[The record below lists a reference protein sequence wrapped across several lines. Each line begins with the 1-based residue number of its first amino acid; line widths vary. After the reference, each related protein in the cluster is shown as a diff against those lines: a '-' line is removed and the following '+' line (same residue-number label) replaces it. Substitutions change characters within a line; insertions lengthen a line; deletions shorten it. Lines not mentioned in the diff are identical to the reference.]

1 MQTKIRIA
9 ALAAAA
15 MLIAGPGAAGTLK
28 VGKPTPT
35 AYSFALLEV
44 GIQKGIFKKYGL
56 DIETVTLAGGAKVH
70 QAMIAGSIDIGLG
83 AGPDWGFIAKGAP
96 EKGVGQMAGALLN
109 IAISVRADGS
119 VKSAADLKGR
129 SIGVTTA
136 GSLTDWCAQEFSRRQ
151 GWGTDGLKIVS
162 LGSPQG
168 MVSALTA
175 KNVDAVSISVETSL
189 VLESKGEGKMLV
201 NFGDTIKNFVTHV
214 IFATD
219 TMMEK
224 RPDELR
230 GFLKGWY
237 ETIAFTRANRDETIR
252 ITREITKL
260 PQPIAERVYDIET
273 PMFPVDGHFD
283 RDAVKVVKQSLVDM
297 GAVNSPPSDQALF
310 TEKFL
315 P

>member
-1 MQTKIRIA
+1 MLRNLVTAILVVLA
-9 ALAAAA
+9 GALPAAAE
-15 MLIAGPGAAGTLK
+15 TLK

-44 GIQKGIFKKYGL
+44 GIQKGMFKKYGL

-70 QAMIAGSIDIGLG
+70 QAMIAGSIDVGLG
-83 AGPDWGFIAKGAP
+83 SGPDWGFVAKGAP
-96 EKGVGQMAGALLN
+96 EKGVGQMAGPLLN
-109 IAISVRADGS
+109 IAITTRSDGS
-119 VKSAADLKGR
+119 VKSVADLKGR
-129 SIGVTTA
+129 SIGVTTS
-136 GSLTDWCAQEFSRRQ
+136 GSLTDWCAQEFARRQ
-151 GWGTDGLKIVS
+151 GWGSTGMNIVS

-168 MVSALTA
+168 MVSALMA
-175 KNVDAVSISVETSL
+175 KNVDAMSISVETSL
-189 VLESKGEGKMLV
+189 DLEAKGQAKMLV

-219 TMMEK
+219 DVMTK
-224 RPDELR
+224 RPDQLR

-237 ETIAFTRANRDETIR
+237 ETMAFMKANRDETIR

-260 PQPIAERVYDIET
+260 PQPIAERVYDIQT
-273 PMFPVDGHFD
+273 PMFPTDGHFD
-283 RDAVKVVKQSLVDM
+283 REAVKVVKQSLIDM
-297 GAVNSPPSDQALF
+297 GQVDKAPPDEALF